1 MKRTSFKHYL
11 PYPEEDSEVALNII
25 AELRADSWY
34 WQKREWYLKEKAKQ
48 HASNSFLMR
57 FYENLSL
64 RVKRIRIEI
73 YTEMSDMFNE
83 LTVIPEIEQKLFK
96 ELQDLSDEII
106 NKDSRRNEK
115 LEIPNQPFPLPFK
128 LDYK

>member
-1 MKRTSFKHYL
+1 
-11 PYPEEDSEVALNII
+11 
-25 AELRADSWY
+25 
-34 WQKREWYLKEKAKQ
+34 
-48 HASNSFLMR
+48 
-57 FYENLSL
+57 
-64 RVKRIRIEI
+64 
-73 YTEMSDMFNE
+73 MSDMFNE

-106 NKDSRRNEK
+106 NKDPRRNEK